1 MFDKSHFVLPDIY
14 NPSPKMQRFIRLKG
28 LMDTKCAANLRL
40 LATKNN
46 INRASDYHYLNLA
59 VTQSTAPVNGIDYIH
74 PVVKPNVD
82 YSAAVISKGLMQNG
96 EINFEFVP
104 DNEDDTAAARQATEM
119 VHKLVNQNNDPHF
132 ILQHWILDALLHKNG
147 EMMVSPNREF
157 ITRYVNTTGTNDQ
170 LQAFEAQAADAG
182 LTVLR
187 TKKRKTSVNLE
198 QVMKES
204 QQWMVGAEEQKAQYI
219 NDSIQSKLLA
229 ASQGDDEGLYQ
240 GVLTPEEDIPL
251 SEADAELSAAIAR
264 NTVYSAEYKLTGY
277 NLNIRFTPI
286 AQHYWMCNPTIINI
300 QDQDFCG
307 FYDPMSIQE
316 ATEKFPDLDLEKFME
331 FAEYSNVG
339 AYQAGSLLNNLAI
352 HARDSVPING
362 LPSTG
367 YAAQDATARQV
378 TILTTWNRFDI
389 DGDGELE
396 LMEIIYS
403 GQYIISAR
411 EVEFIPV
418 ANMCP
423 RPLPQ
428 NFYGMSLA
436 ESLVPAQEYMT
447 AAHRAEIQLG
457 LLTATP
463 RLGVKPD
470 RLDFEMLQDG
480 EAAIFILD
488 SKFDPATDVYPVP
501 PPSGNLS
508 FIEVAMSRLQQ
519 DVMALVGMTTPSDT
533 FTPEVMSPGNSGAK
547 LQLAMGPNQLIQ
559 DNIVKNCAQG
569 LEDALWLVWRTL
581 VQYSDD
587 YGVKKLAQQFNPD
600 KEPIFL
606 DGKNFDDMNF
616 CERKI
621 IHIDLALGMASEEN
635 SLQRIQAIKQ
645 AQTGLVQEVMA
656 GVQSNA
662 ITPQS
667 FKKMRRPYEDM
678 MYVLGVKDANTY
690 LLTEEEVMAM
700 AKQAQEAA
708 SQKQP
713 SPDDLKTKAETELD
727 QAKTQEIIAKIS
739 GQHPSLASQMAR
751 DNSQIARDNSQTAK
765 DLAIANKTNS
775 DVAGTS
781 ADRQLEAIS
790 LLKQHKATNY

>member
-1 MFDKSHFVLPDIY
+1 MFDKSHFVVSEVY
-14 NPSPKMQRFIRLKG
+14 NPKGAMERFLHLKRI
-28 LMDTKCAANLRL
+28 MDQKCAANLRL

-59 VTQSTAPVNGIDYIH
+59 VTQSTEPVNGIDYIH

-82 YSAAVISKGLMQNG
+82 YSTAVISKGLMSNG
-96 EINFEFVP
+96 EVNFEFVA
-104 DNEDDTAAARQATEM
+104 DNEDDATAARQATDM

-132 ILQHWILDALLHKNG
+132 ILQHWIMDALLHKNG
-147 EMMVSPNREF
+147 EMLISPNREL
-157 ITRYVNTTGTNDQ
+157 ITRYINTTGTTDQ
-170 LQAFEAQAADAG
+170 LHAFEAQAANAG

-187 TKKRKTSVNLE
+187 TKKRKVRIDVD
-198 QVMKES
+198 QVMKETQEFTGLAS
-204 QQWMVGAEEQKAQYI
+204 QETHQNLIDSIESKLREFSDNGDEEPLNTALLSPDQNVPLAEGEGAL
-219 NDSIQSKLLA
+219 NDSI
-229 ASQGDDEGLYQ
+229 
-240 GVLTPEEDIPL
+240 
-251 SEADAELSAAIAR
+251 AR
-264 NTVYSAEYKLTGY
+264 NSIYEAEYKLTGY
-277 NLNIRFTPI
+277 NLNIKFRPI

-300 QDQDFCG
+300 QEQDFCG

-316 ATEKFPDLDLEKFME
+316 AFERYPDMNLEKFME

-367 YAAQDATARQV
+367 YAAQDPTARQV
-378 TILTTWNRFDI
+378 TVLTTWNRYDI
-389 DGDGELE
+389 DNDGELE
-396 LMEIIYS
+396 LVEIIYS

-447 AAHRAEIQLG
+447 AAHRSEIQLG

-463 RLGVKPD
+463 RIGVKPD
-470 RLDFEMLQDG
+470 RVDFEMIQDG

-488 SKFDPATDVYPVP
+488 SKFDPSTDVYPMP
-501 PPSGNLS
+501 PPAGNLS

-519 DVMALVGMTTPSDT
+519 DIMGLVGMTTPTDT

-559 DNIVKNCAQG
+559 DNIIKNAAQG

-581 VQYSDD
+581 IQYSDD
-587 YGVKKLAQQFNPD
+587 YGVKKLAQQFHPD
-600 KEPIFL
+600 KLPVFM
-606 DGKNFDDMNF
+606 DGESYDNMDF

-621 IHIDLALGMASEEN
+621 IHIDLAVGMASEEN
-635 SLQRIQAIKQ
+635 ALQRIQAIKS
-645 AQTGLVQEVMA
+645 AQTALTQEIA
-656 GVQSNA
+656 QGVQAGA
-662 ITPQS
+662 ITPDS
-667 FKKMRRPYEDM
+667 FKKIRRPYEDM

-690 LLTEEEVMAM
+690 LLTEDEVMAM
-700 AKQAQEAA
+700 VQQAQQAA
-708 SQKQP
+708 GQKQP
-713 SPDDLKTKAETELD
+713 TPEELQTKAQTALD
-727 QAKTQEIIAKIS
+727 QAKTQEIISKIS
-739 GQHPSLASQMAR
+739 GQNPALASQMAR
-751 DNSQIARDNSQTAK
+751 DQAE
-765 DLAIANKTNS
+765 ANKINS

-781 ADRQLEAIS
+781 AGKQLDAIS
-790 LLKQHKATNY
+790 LIKQHKATNY

>member
-1 MFDKSHFVLPDIY
+1 MFDRRHFVVSEVY
-14 NPSPKMQRFIRLKG
+14 NPKGAMERFLHLKRI
-28 LMDTKCAANLRL
+28 MDQKCAANLRL

-59 VTQSTAPVNGIDYIH
+59 VTQSTEPVNGIDYIH
-74 PVVKPNVD
+74 PVVKPMVD
-82 YSAAVISKGLMQNG
+82 YSTAVISKGLIQNG

-132 ILQHWILDALLHKNG
+132 ILQHWIMDALLHKNG
-147 EMMVSPNREF
+147 EMLISPDREL
-157 ITRYVNTTGTNDQ
+157 ITRYITTTGTADQ

-182 LTVLR
+182 LTALR
-187 TKKRKTSVNLE
+187 TKRRRVRVNID
-198 QVMKES
+198 QVMKET
-204 QQWMVGAEEQKAQYI
+204 QQFTDLAHAEKKQNLI
-219 NDSIQSKLLA
+219 NSIEEKLRQH
-229 ASQGDDEGLYQ
+229 SEGDEEALNTAL
-240 GVLTPEEDIPL
+240 LTPEENTPVADG
-251 SEADAELSAAIAR
+251 EAALEDSIVR
-264 NTVYSAEYKLTGY
+264 NTVYEAEYKLTGY
-277 NLNIRFTPI
+277 NLNIKFRPI

-300 QDQDFCG
+300 QEQDFCG

-316 ATEKFPDLDLEKFME
+316 AYERYPDMDLEKFME

-367 YAAQDATARQV
+367 YAAQDPTARQV
-378 TILTTWNRFDI
+378 TVLTTWNRYDI
-389 DGDGELE
+389 DNDGELE
-396 LMEIIYS
+396 LVEIIYS

-447 AAHRAEIQLG
+447 SAHRAEIQLG

-463 RLGVKPD
+463 RIGVKPD
-470 RLDFEMLQDG
+470 RVDFEMIQDG

-488 SKFDPATDVYPVP
+488 SKFDPATDVYPMP
-501 PPSGNLS
+501 APSGNLG
-508 FIEVAMSRLQQ
+508 FVETAMSRLQQ
-519 DVMALVGMTTPSDT
+519 DVMALVGMTTPTDT

-547 LQLAMGPNQLIQ
+547 LQLAMGPNQIIQ
-559 DNIVKNCAQG
+559 DNIVKNAAQG

-581 VQYSDD
+581 VQYGDD
-587 YGVKKLAQQFNPD
+587 YGVKKLAAQFNPD
-600 KEPIFL
+600 KQPVFL
-606 DGKNFDDMNF
+606 DAERFDNMDF

-621 IHIDLALGMASEEN
+621 IHIDLAVGMASEEN
-635 SLQRIQAIKQ
+635 SIQRIQAIKQ
-645 AQTGLVQEVMA
+645 AQTQLAQEVMA
-656 GVQSNA
+656 GVQANA
-662 ITPQS
+662 ITPAA

-678 MYVLGVKDANTY
+678 MYVLGVKDADTY
-690 LLTEEEVMAM
+690 LYTEEEVMAM
-700 AKQAQEAA
+700 VQQAQQAA

-713 SPDDLKTKAETELD
+713 SPEEVAKKAQAELD
-727 QAKTQEIIAKIS
+727 QARTQEIMAKIAGKTPES
-739 GQHPSLASQMAR
+739 AVQFAR
-751 DNSQIARDNSQTAK
+751 
-765 DLAIANKTNS
+765 ANKDNA

-781 ADRQLEAIS
+781 ADRQLEAIA
-790 LLKQHKATNY
+790 LIKQHKATNY